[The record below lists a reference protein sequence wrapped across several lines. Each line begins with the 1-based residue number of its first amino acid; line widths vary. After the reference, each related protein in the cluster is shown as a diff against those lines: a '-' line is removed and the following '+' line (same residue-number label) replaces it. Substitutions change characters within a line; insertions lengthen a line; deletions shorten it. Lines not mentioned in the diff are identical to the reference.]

1 MIYKNVKALADK
13 KGLSIAELEK
23 KAGLSNGTIGKWIE
37 SSPKVD
43 SLVKVANVLGVGINK
58 LVNGPVNEAKK
69 GSNKGGP

>member
-37 SSPKVD
+37 SSPKVN

-69 GSNKGGP
+69 R

>member
-13 KGLSIAELEK
+13 EGLSIAELEK

-69 GSNKGGP
+69 R

>member
-69 GSNKGGP
+69 R